1 MPAFAPGYSNSEA
14 QLLMHFSALAYLD
27 ETPLPGES
35 LELQEQRMKSDIDAA
50 LTSGPPYPAGWRVA
64 WGPALTPDRA
74 NMLYIA
80 GNGRLQQYAVVVR
93 GTDWSFIVDWIEDFA
108 SLLPLVP
115 YPQVGA
121 GNIASGTLA
130 GLLAL
135 QSLNFMSFLQGLPPN
150 SSVYVTGHSL
160 GGCLASVVA
169 PAVARHFAGPG
180 EVKVYTFAAPS
191 PGDRSYQEYF
201 NAFFGENEFAFRVF
215 DTLDV
220 VPDAWATLATIE
232 TYYQGYYLC
241 PQDLKDIVN
250 FGIRRVGAEYLN
262 VGTDQPL
269 TGQVIWPFG
278 SERAEELD
286 PIGDAIFL
294 WQVAQQ
300 HSTLNYLSLLK
311 VQPMTPDLAKV
322 RATGAKLRLRR
333 TTTA

>member
-1 MPAFAPGYSNSEA
+1 MTTFTPGYSNSEA
-14 QLLMHFSALAYLD
+14 QLLMHLSALAYLD
-27 ETPLPGES
+27 EIPLPGES
-35 LELQEQRMKSDIDAA
+35 LEHQEQRMKSNIDAA
-50 LTSGPPYPAGWRVA
+50 LSSGPPYPVGWRVV

-80 GNGRLQQYAVVVR
+80 GNGRLQQYAVVIR
-93 GTDWSFIVDWIEDFA
+93 GTDWSFILDWIEDFA

-121 GNIASGTLA
+121 GNIASGTLI

-135 QSLNFMSFLQGLPPN
+135 QDLNFMSFLQGLPADSN
-150 SSVYVTGHSL
+150 VYVTGHSL

-169 PAVARHFAGPG
+169 PLVARQFPDEGQ
-180 EVKVYTFAAPS
+180 VKVYTFAAPS
-191 PGDRSYQEYF
+191 PGDRSYQQYF
-201 NAFFGENEFAFRVF
+201 NGFFAEDAFAFRVF

-220 VPDAWATLATIE
+220 VPNAWATLATIE

-241 PQDLKDIVN
+241 PQELKDIVN
-250 FGIRRVGAEYLN
+250 FGIRRVGDEYVN

-278 SERAEELD
+278 SGRTEEID

-300 HSTLNYLSLLK
+300 HATLNYLSLLK
-311 VQPMTPDLAKV
+311 AHVMTPDLARV
-322 RATGAKLRLRR
+322 RATGATLRLRR
-333 TTTA
+333 STAA

>member
-1 MPAFAPGYSNSEA
+1 MPAFTPGYSNTEA
-14 QLLMHFSALAYLD
+14 QLLMHLSALAYLD

-35 LELQEQRMKSDIDAA
+35 LELQEQRMKGDIDAA
-50 LTSGPPYPAGWRVA
+50 LSSGPPYPVGWRVA
-64 WGPALTPDRA
+64 WGPALTSDRA

-80 GNGRLQQYAVVVR
+80 GNGRLGQYAVVVR
-93 GTDWSFIVDWIEDFA
+93 GTDWSFVLNWIEDFA

-121 GNIASGTLA
+121 GNIATGTLL
-130 GLLAL
+130 GLQAL
-135 QSLNFMSFLQGLPPN
+135 QSLNFISFLQGLPAN
-150 SSVYVTGHSL
+150 SGVYVTGHSL

-169 PAVARHFAGPG
+169 PLVARLFAGPG

-191 PGDRSYQEYF
+191 PGDRGYQDYF
-201 NAFFGENEFAFRVF
+201 NGFFGDNEFAFRVF

-220 VPDAWATLATIE
+220 VPDAWATLSTIE

-250 FGIRRVGAEYLN
+250 FGIRRVGTEYQN

-278 SERAEELD
+278 SERTEELD

-300 HSTLNYLSLLK
+300 HSTFNYLSLLK
-311 VQPMTPDLAKV
+311 AQPMTPDLARV

-333 TTTA
+333 ATTA